1 MQKTRKPS
9 ALIFTRLNE
18 CLVSRSL
25 KETFR
30 VRPEDFTR
38 QRKLPFEKVVLF
50 TMNLSRR
57 SIQIELTK
65 FIRSFTDGIREVT
78 GSAFNQSRKKL
89 RPEVFRKL
97 LEVTTE
103 EFYSDNEQRVKLW
116 RGMRLLAVDGSIFR
130 LPEDQ
135 RLKVIYG
142 GASTHTPS
150 NIVNA
155 RGSVLYDVLNNLV
168 LHGVLAP
175 YTVGERALAQQH
187 LGHCGQGDLVIYDRG
202 YPSYGMM
209 HEVAATGAHFLMR
222 CKHSF
227 NQLVLDFVASDQ
239 RTAVVSM
246 APGKDTP
253 YAKGSNRGHR
263 IQVRLLKVVLDS
275 GEVETLITSL
285 LDEKEYPT
293 ELFKELYYNRWGV
306 EQFYDV
312 IKNIVCV
319 ENFTGH
325 TDLVIQQDFHSA
337 LLMCNIHSLLVSE
350 AQDEMPEKGGQ
361 RKYDRKINK
370 TVSFGF
376 MKEAMVELLAQ
387 PDPQLRID
395 GLKELFL
402 SNTIPIRPGRTF
414 PKDRNKHKART
425 KPKYF
430 QNSRRAW

>member
-1 MQKTRKPS
+1 MQKSKKPN
-9 ALIFTRLNE
+9 ARILAKLNE

-30 VRPEDFTR
+30 VRPQDFTR
-38 QRKLPFEKVVLF
+38 HRKLPFEKVVLF

-57 SIQIELTK
+57 SMQIELTK
-65 FIRSFTDGIREVT
+65 FMRSFADGVRQVT
-78 GSAFNQSRKKL
+78 NSAFNQGRKKL

-97 LEVTTE
+97 LDVTTQ
-103 EFYSDNEQRVKLW
+103 EFYTDNEQRVKLW
-116 RGMRLLAVDGSIFR
+116 KGLRLLATDGSIFR
-130 LPEDQ
+130 LPED
-135 RLKVIYG
+135 RGLKAIYG

-150 NIVNA
+150 DIVNA

-175 YTVGERALAQQH
+175 YCMGERALAQQH
-187 LGHCGQGDLVIYDRG
+187 LKHCGPGDLVIYDRG
-202 YPSYGMM
+202 YPSYGFM

-227 NQLVLDFVASDQ
+227 NQLVIDFVASQ
-239 RTAVVSM
+239 QFTAVVSM
-246 APGKDTP
+246 AAGKDTP
-253 YAKGSNRGHR
+253 YAKGAHKGGR
-263 IQVRLLKVVLDS
+263 IQVRLVKVILDN

-285 LDEKEYPT
+285 LDEQQYSAG
-293 ELFKELYYNRWGV
+293 LFKELYRRRWGV

-312 IKNIVCV
+312 VKNIVCV

-325 TDLVIQQDFHSA
+325 TDRVIQQDFHSA
-337 LLMCNIHSLLVSE
+337 LLMCNLHSLLVSE
-350 AQDEMPEKGGQ
+350 AQEEMPKGSGS

-370 TVSFGF
+370 TVSFGY

-387 PDPQLRID
+387 PDPQARID

-402 SNTIPIRPGRTF
+402 NNTIPIRPGRSF
-414 PKDRNKHKART
+414 PRDRNKHKART

-430 QNSRRAW
+430 QNSRSAW